1 MIGEYIFKSPVD
13 FHYQMIKPKADKS
26 VGLGNSGGGM
36 LVFKARVRFPELERG
51 PIPRRPFQERARR
64 SNELFRTSCS
74 FLRYLPCTGSD
85 VRWPLSVCL
94 SRSLAL
100 FLSLYVSV
108 YLSLSLCLSFFLLYL
123 SVCLSLSLSVCL
135 SVCLSIYVSKSLCL
149 SCFLLCIS
157 LWLCLSLLQSLYLS
171 KILTK
176 NKKG

>member
-74 FLRYLPCTGSD
+74 FLRYLP
-85 VRWPLSVCL
+85 
-94 SRSLAL
+94 
-100 FLSLYVSV
+100 LYRFRRQMT
-108 YLSLSLCLSFFLLYL
+108 SLCLSVSL
-123 SVCLSLSLSVCL
+123 SRSLSLSVCL
-135 SVCLSIYVSKSLCL
+135 CLSISVSLPLFFLTLSVCLSVSVSLCL
-149 SCFLLCIS
+149 S
-157 LWLCLSLLQSLYLS
+157 LCLSLYLC
-171 KILTK
+171 L
-176 NKKG
+176 